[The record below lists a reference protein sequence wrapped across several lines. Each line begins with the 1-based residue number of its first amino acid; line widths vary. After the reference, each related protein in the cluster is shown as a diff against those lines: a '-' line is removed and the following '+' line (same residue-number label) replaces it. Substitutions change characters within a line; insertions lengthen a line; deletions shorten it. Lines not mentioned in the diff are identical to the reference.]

1 MKAKIAM
8 LMLAVLPAVST
19 VAQMSPPRPVSDG
32 KNIVFSAEELT
43 RRTLQSRAVEAV
55 IWGMPAVNFD
65 LMYQAMVRDA
75 KAGPGSNKI
84 VYWSTLSDWKN
95 KTLTRTPDAVYFMR
109 FFDTRDGPIVLE
121 VPPSGDEGV
130 IVGSIMDC
138 WQSALEDVGPTGVDK
153 GKGGKCLILPPDYK
167 GPVPDGYFVM
177 PSDTIAGYALIR
189 SNPKSGAE

>member
-1 MKAKIAM
+1 MPGARHEVFKAKKKEGGHPARRRCCRGLEARAPFNPANEMKAKIAM

-84 VYWSTLSDWKN
+84 VYWSKLSDSEE
-95 KTLTRTPDAVYFMR
+95 PDA
-109 FFDTRDGPIVLE
+109 
-121 VPPSGDEGV
+121 
-130 IVGSIMDC
+130 
-138 WQSALEDVGPTGVDK
+138 
-153 GKGGKCLILPPDYK
+153 
-167 GPVPDGYFVM
+167 
-177 PSDTIAGYALIR
+177 YA
-189 SNPKSGAE
+189 